1 VLRSLSL
8 RFRLVLLVAGTM
20 LPLIIF
26 SAAIVYLNYKADRK
40 TAADRVLEV
49 TRGMMLAV
57 DRELQGIVAAL
68 QVLALSE
75 PLRDGDLAGFRRQAE
90 TYLSQQRPGSNLVL
104 SDRTKQI
111 INLRVPPGELL
122 PILVDTETVGAVYD
136 TARPAISN
144 LRTGPVLRRLIVTVH
159 VPVIHDGRV
168 VYSLSINPT
177 LDTFSEIIQQQRP
190 PEDWVI
196 SVFDRAGVN
205 VARTPNPGRFVGT
218 KASPSLY
225 PQLLSKNEGV
235 IETTSLEG
243 TPLLT
248 AFSRSPSSG
257 WSVAAGIPRN
267 ALTQPLWR
275 SVATTIAIGL
285 FLLLLGLAF
294 AVRMATRIARAE
306 ALRELLINELN
317 HRVKNTLTTVQSI
330 AARTLRGSTHA
341 EAVKTL
347 ESRLIALSRT
357 HNVLSETNWES
368 ADLDG
373 IAAGA
378 LEPYASRK
386 SSRVDI
392 SGPSVQLR
400 PRAALTIAMVLHE
413 LATNAIKYGALASP
427 SGRVSL
433 TWGVVNGASEPR
445 LQLIWR
451 EDGGPIVEPPQRK
464 GFGSSLIEAGI
475 AHEFNGTATLSF
487 NPSGVV
493 CTMEFP
499 LKGAHAQQALRVVA
513 VS

>member
-1 VLRSLSL
+1 
-8 RFRLVLLVAGTM
+8 M

-26 SAAIVYLNYKADRK
+26 SAAIVYVNYEGDRK
-40 TAADRVLEV
+40 SAADRVLEV

-68 QVLALSE
+68 QVLALSQ
-75 PLRDGDLAGFRRQAE
+75 PLRDGDFAGFRRQAE

-111 INLRVPPGELL
+111 VNLRVPPGVPL
-122 PILVDTETVGAVYD
+122 PILMETETVGVVFD
-136 TARPAISN
+136 TGRPAISN

-159 VPVIHDGRV
+159 VPVIYNGHV

-177 LDTFSEIIQQQRP
+177 LETFSEIIQQQRP
-190 PEDWVI
+190 PEGWVI

-205 VARTPNPGRFVGT
+205 VARSPNPERFVGT
-218 KASPSLY
+218 RASDSLY
-225 PQLLSKNEGV
+225 PELMRRNEGV

-248 AFSRSPSSG
+248 AFSKSPSSG
-257 WSVAAGIPRN
+257 WSVAAGIPRDT
-267 ALTQPLWR
+267 LTQSLWQ
-275 SVATTIAIGL
+275 SMATTIAIGSG
-285 FLLLLGLAF
+285 LLLLGLAF

-330 AARTLRGSTHA
+330 AARTLRGSNHA

-347 ESRLIALSRT
+347 DSRLVALSRT

-368 ADLDG
+368 ADLEG

-378 LEPYASRK
+378 LELYASRK
-386 SSRVDI
+386 SPRVTI
-392 SGPSVQLR
+392 SGPTVHLQ

-413 LATNAIKYGALASP
+413 LATNAIKYGALANP
-427 SGRVSL
+427 NGQVSL
-433 TWGVVNGASEPR
+433 TWHVIDGAPEPTLR
-445 LQLIWR
+445 LVWR
-451 EDGGPIVEPPQRK
+451 ETGGPTVEPPQRK
-464 GFGSSLIEAGI
+464 GFGSTLIEAGI
-475 AHEFNGTATLSF
+475 AHELNGTATLGF
-487 NPSGVV
+487 DPPGVV

-499 LKGAHAQQALRVVA
+499 LRAARAQPAMGAA
-513 VS
+513 SGS